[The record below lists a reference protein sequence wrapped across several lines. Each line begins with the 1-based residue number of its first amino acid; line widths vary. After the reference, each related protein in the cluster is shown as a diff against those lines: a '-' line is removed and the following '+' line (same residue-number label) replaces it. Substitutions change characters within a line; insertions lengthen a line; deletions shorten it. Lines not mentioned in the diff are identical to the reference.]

1 MDQIDHNGVTPQ
13 PQLKRSLSVPLLV
26 LYGLGVTV
34 GAGIYVLVGAAG
46 ARAGALAPVAFLVAA
61 VVMGLTGAAFAELA
75 GRMPLSA
82 GEAAYVRAGFNS
94 DVAALLIG
102 ACVLGVATI
111 SAAAIAKG
119 AVGYLQFFLPWPAA
133 VLTVMTV
140 LAMGLIAS
148 YGIREAVSVAAVMTV
163 IEIAGLTAIIVGGF
177 AQDPKVLGNAAAAV
191 AHATFDAA
199 AFQAIAGAFL
209 LAFFAFIGFESI
221 VNLAEEANAPV
232 KALPKAILLTLVIA
246 TVLYVGVVIVALSVV
261 PVRELGASNAPLSL
275 VFQRTT
281 GGSPALISG
290 IAVIATLNGII
301 AQIILASRVIYGLS
315 RQQVLPAW
323 LGTLNERTQTPQLA
337 TAIVTAAV
345 LALALLQR
353 IDRLA
358 DVTSLLMLAVF
369 LAVNAALVAIKLRRD
384 PLPPG
389 VVVVPII
396 IPILGTLTCAV
407 MLAVGL
413 ML

>member
-1 MDQIDHNGVTPQ
+1 MDHADQKGLQGQ
-13 PQLKRSLSVPLLV
+13 PALKRSLSVPLLV

-75 GRMPLSA
+75 GRLPLSA

-94 DVAALLIG
+94 DAAALVVG
-102 ACVLGVATI
+102 ALVLGVATI

-119 AVGYLQFFLPWPAA
+119 AVGYIQFFLPWPVA
-133 VLTVMTV
+133 VLTVLTV
-140 LAMGLIAS
+140 LGMGLIAS
-148 YGIREAVSVAAVMTV
+148 YGVKEAVSIAAVMTI
-163 IEIAGLTAIIVGGF
+163 IEIGGLTAIIVGGF
-177 AQDPKVLGNAAAAV
+177 AQDPKIIGNAAAAV
-191 AHATFDAA
+191 ANATFDAA
-199 AFQAIAGAFL
+199 ALQAIAGAFL

-232 KALPKAILLTLVIA
+232 TALPKAILLTLVIA

-261 PVRELGASNAPLSL
+261 PATELGASSAPLSL

-315 RQQVLPAW
+315 RQKVLPEW
-323 LGTLNERTQTPQLA
+323 LGVLDQRTQTPRLA

-358 DVTSLLMLAVF
+358 DLTSLLMLAVF
-369 LAVNAALVAIKLRRD
+369 LAVNAALVAMKLRRD
-384 PLPPG
+384 PPPPD
-389 VVVVPII
+389 VVIVPMIV
-396 IPILGTLTCAV
+396 PVMGTVTCAV
-407 MLAVGL
+407 MLVAGL
-413 ML
+413 VL